1 MNATVLDDNETILCN
16 GSNGSTVTTSE
27 EGVLSQITGLYLP
40 LIFRPVFVIV
50 VIYLVW
56 SAIDA
61 ILTTRRRNSDQF
73 YSIEFFFLNNLLIS
87 DIVTAVCNNV
97 VAVSVIVNTL
107 SNPDTK
113 GVGCYVIAA
122 SRSPTCATSLFV
134 AVVCFDRLMFVV
146 CHNRYIE
153 FMTKRRRYTVVAIVW
168 FLAIIGNLVIIFD
181 PTMEVM
187 TKNGVCIHRP
197 FINHYGTVVLLL
209 PALLAVVVVIIQNV
223 YLFYVA
229 YQSNAAQ
236 DRQMSVSGATAS
248 DNNNRRNQRKQE
260 SRFVR
265 VLRMSSKSAYTAI
278 LLASFHL
285 VFGAVFPLVEYL
297 VCPRYEGQYIYIVLT
312 SVVFVV
318 FEFVNLMIHPL
329 LYGFYVSMVREN
341 LRHRELYL
349 RLYQL
354 CCTLC

>member
-1 MNATVLDDNETILCN
+1 M
-16 GSNGSTVTTSE
+16 
-27 EGVLSQITGLYLP
+27 
-40 LIFRPVFVIV
+40 
-50 VIYLVW
+50 
-56 SAIDA
+56 
-61 ILTTRRRNSDQF
+61 
-73 YSIEFFFLNNLLIS
+73 
-87 DIVTAVCNNV
+87 
-97 VAVSVIVNTL
+97 
-107 SNPDTK
+107 
-113 GVGCYVIAA
+113 
-122 SRSPTCATSLFV
+122 
-134 AVVCFDRLMFVV
+134 
-146 CHNRYIE
+146 
-153 FMTKRRRYTVVAIVW
+153 
-168 FLAIIGNLVIIFD
+168 IIFD